1 MNERLSAAAIHLLTA
16 TGAAFALLAL
26 IAAAHGDWQG
36 MFIWLGVAL
45 IVDTI
50 DGPLARRVGVTRV
63 LPRWSGERLDLI
75 VDFLTYTAV
84 PAFALSQADLL
95 PEAYRLPAG
104 IAVMMSSLFHMS
116 DQHSKTKE
124 GYFVG
129 FPAIWNVV
137 CLYLFAFMPHPFV
150 SLAIVAVLV
159 ALTFVPILCVH
170 PFRVAG
176 LRGFSVLVTGLWVV
190 AAIGAVANPFPSP
203 LWVRILLIAT
213 AACLTGVGVLRSL
226 QGSGPAQSRH

>member
-1 MNERLSAAAIHLLTA
+1 MSERLGAAAVHLLTA

-26 IAAAHGDWQG
+26 IASAHSDWQW
-36 MFIWLGVAL
+36 MFVWLGVAL
-45 IVDTI
+45 VVDTI
-50 DGPLARRVGVTRV
+50 DGPLARRIGVTRV
-63 LPRWSGERLDLI
+63 LPRFSGERLDLI

-84 PAFALSQADLL
+84 PAFALTQADLL
-95 PEAYRLPAG
+95 PEAYRLPAA
-104 IAVMMSSLFHMS
+104 IAVIMSSLFHMA
-116 DQHSKTKE
+116 DQDSKTKE

-150 SLAIVAVLV
+150 ALVIVIFFVV
-159 ALTFVPILCVH
+159 LTFVPILCVH

-176 LRGFSVLVTGLWVV
+176 LRGFSVSVTGLWVV

-203 LWVRILLIAT
+203 LWVRILLIVT
-213 AACLTGVGVLRSL
+213 AACLTAVGAVRLLREM
-226 QGSGPAQSRH
+226 RTVRFHH

>member
-1 MNERLSAAAIHLLTA
+1 MSERLGAAAVHLLTA

-26 IAAAHGDWQG
+26 IAAAHGDWQW

-50 DGPLARRVGVTRV
+50 DGPLARRVGVMRV

-104 IAVMMSSLFHMS
+104 IAVMMSSLFHMA
-116 DQHSKTKE
+116 DQNSKTKE

-150 SLAIVAVLV
+150 SLAIVTFFVV
-159 ALTFVPILCVH
+159 LTFVPILCVH

-176 LRGFSVLVTGLWVV
+176 LRGFSVAVTGLWAV

-213 AACLTGVGVLRSL
+213 AACLTGVGAVRLLREKRTVRF
-226 QGSGPAQSRH
+226 PH

>member
-1 MNERLSAAAIHLLTA
+1 MNERLSAVAIHLLTA

-26 IAAAHGDWQG
+26 IAAAHDDWQW

-104 IAVMMSSLFHMS
+104 IAVMMSSLFHMA
-116 DQHSKTKE
+116 DQDSKTKE

-137 CLYLFAFMPHPFV
+137 CLYLFAFMLHPFV

-170 PFRVAG
+170 PFRVAA
-176 LRGFSVLVTGLWVV
+176 LRGFSMLVTGLWVV

-213 AACLTGVGVLRSL
+213 AACLTGVGMLRSL
-226 QGSGPAQSRH
+226 QGSGPAQSPH

>member
-1 MNERLSAAAIHLLTA
+1 MNERLSAAAIHFLTA

-26 IAAAHGDWQG
+26 IAASRGDWQL
-36 MFIWLGVAL
+36 MFVWLGVAL

-104 IAVMMSSLFHMS
+104 IAVIMSSLFHMA
-116 DQHSKTKE
+116 DQDSKTKD

-137 CLYLFAFMPHPFV
+137 CLYLFAFMPPPFV
-150 SLAIVAVLV
+150 SLAIVTFFVV
-159 ALTFVPILCVH
+159 LTFVPILCVH
-170 PFRVAG
+170 PFRVADC
-176 LRGFSVLVTGLWVV
+176 
-190 AAIGAVANPFPSP
+190 AASAWLSPPCGSWRRSAPVANPFPSP
-203 LWVRILLIAT
+203 LWVKALLAAT
-213 AACLTGVGVLRSL
+213 ALCLTGVGAIHSL
-226 QGSGPAQSRH
+226 GQKKAS

>member
-1 MNERLSAAAIHLLTA
+1 MNERLSAAIIHLLTA

-26 IAAAHGDWQG
+26 MAAARGDWQS
-36 MFIWLGVAL
+36 MFVWLGVAL

-75 VDFLTYTAV
+75 VDYLTYTAV
-84 PAFALSQADLL
+84 PAFALTQADLL

-104 IAVMMSSLFHMS
+104 VAVIMSSLFHMT
-116 DQHSKTKE
+116 DQDSKTKE

-137 CLYLFAFMPHPFV
+137 CLYLFAFMPPPFV
-150 SLAIVAVLV
+150 SLAIVAVFV
-159 ALTFVPILCVH
+159 VLTFVPILCVH
-170 PFRVAG
+170 PFRVAE
-176 LRGFSVLVTGLWVV
+176 LRGFSVAISALWLA

-203 LWVRILLIAT
+203 LWVKVLMAAT
-213 AACLTGVGVLRSL
+213 ALCLTGIGAIHSL
-226 QGSGPAQSRH
+226 GQKKAW

>member
-1 MNERLSAAAIHLLTA
+1 MNERLSAAAIHFLTA

-26 IAAAHGDWQG
+26 IAAARSDW
-36 MFIWLGVAL
+36 MFVWLGVAL

-84 PAFALSQADLL
+84 PAFALTQADLL

-104 IAVMMSSLFHMS
+104 IAVMMSSLFHMA
-116 DQHSKTKE
+116 DQDSKTKE

-150 SLAIVAVLV
+150 SLAIVTVFV
-159 ALTFVPILCVH
+159 VLTFVPILCVH

-176 LRGFSVLVTGLWVV
+176 LRGFSVAITALWLV

-203 LWVRILLIAT
+203 LWVKALLAAT
-213 AACLTGVGVLRSL
+213 ALCLTGVGALRSL
-226 QGSGPAQSRH
+226 GQKKAS

>member
-1 MNERLSAAAIHLLTA
+1 MNERLSAAAIHFLTA

-26 IAAAHGDWQG
+26 IAAARGDWQV
-36 MFIWLGVAL
+36 MFVWLGVAL

-104 IAVMMSSLFHMS
+104 IAVMMSSLFHMA
-116 DQHSKTKE
+116 DQDSKTKE

-137 CLYLFAFMPHPFV
+137 ILYLFAFMPHPFV
-150 SLAIVAVLV
+150 SLAIVTVFV
-159 ALTFVPILCVH
+159 VLTFVPILCVH

-176 LRGFSVLVTGLWVV
+176 LRGFSVAVTALWLV

-203 LWVRILLIAT
+203 LWVQALLAAT
-213 AACLTGVGVLRSL
+213 ALCLTGVGAIHSL
-226 QGSGPAQSRH
+226 GQEKAS

>member
-1 MNERLSAAAIHLLTA
+1 MSERLGAAAVHVLTA

-26 IAAAHGDWQG
+26 IAAAHGDWHW

-50 DGPLARRVGVTRV
+50 DGPLARWVGVTRV

-95 PEAYRLPAG
+95 PDAYRLPAAV
-104 IAVMMSSLFHMS
+104 AVMMSSLFHMA
-116 DQHSKTKE
+116 DQNSKTKE

-137 CLYLFAFMPHPFV
+137 ILYLFAFMPHPSV
-150 SLAIVAVLV
+150 SLAIVTVFV
-159 ALTFVPILCVH
+159 VLTFVPLLCVH

-176 LRGFSVLVTGLWVV
+176 LRGFNVVVTALWLV

-203 LWVRILLIAT
+203 LWVRALLAAT
-213 AACLTGVGVLRSL
+213 AISIAGVGFIHSLRPKKAS
-226 QGSGPAQSRH
+226 

>member
-1 MNERLSAAAIHLLTA
+1 MNERLSAAIIHLLTA

-26 IAAAHGDWQG
+26 MAAARGDWQL
-36 MFIWLGVAL
+36 MFVWLGVAL

-75 VDFLTYTAV
+75 VDYLTYTAV
-84 PAFALSQADLL
+84 PAFALTQADLL

-104 IAVMMSSLFHMS
+104 VAVIMSSLFHMT
-116 DQHSKTKE
+116 DQDSKTKE

-137 CLYLFAFMPHPFV
+137 CLYLFAFMPPPFV
-150 SLAIVAVLV
+150 SLAIVAVFV
-159 ALTFVPILCVH
+159 VLTFVPILCVH
-170 PFRVAG
+170 PFRVAE
-176 LRGFSVLVTGLWVV
+176 LRGFSVAISALWLA

-203 LWVRILLIAT
+203 LWVKVLMAAT
-213 AACLTGVGVLRSL
+213 ALCLTGIGAIHSL
-226 QGSGPAQSRH
+226 GQKKAW

>member
-16 TGAAFALLAL
+16 SGAAFALLAL
-26 IAAAHGDWQG
+26 IAASRSDWQW
-36 MFIWLGVAL
+36 MFVWLGVAL
-45 IVDTI
+45 VVDTI

-95 PEAYRLPAG
+95 PEPYRLPAG
-104 IAVMMSSLFHMS
+104 IAVMLSSLFHMA
-116 DQHSKTKE
+116 DQDSKTKE

-137 CLYLFAFMPHPFV
+137 CLYLFAFMPSPLV
-150 SLAIVAVLV
+150 SLAIVAFFVV
-159 ALTFVPILCVH
+159 LTFVPILCVH

-176 LRGFSVLVTGLWVV
+176 LRGFSVFVTGLWVV

-203 LWVRILLIAT
+203 LWVKVLLILA
-213 AACLTGVGVLRSL
+213 AACLTGVGAVRSL
-226 QGSGPAQSRH
+226 QGSGAARSPH

>member
-1 MNERLSAAAIHLLTA
+1 MSERLSAAAVHLLTA

-26 IAAAHGDWQG
+26 IAAAHGGWQW

-84 PAFALSQADLL
+84 PAFALTQADLL

-104 IAVMMSSLFHMS
+104 IAVMMSSLFHMA
-116 DQHSKTKE
+116 DQDSKTKE

-150 SLAIVAVLV
+150 SLAIVTVFV
-159 ALTFVPILCVH
+159 VLTFVPILCVH
-170 PFRVAG
+170 PFRVAE
-176 LRGFSVLVTGLWVV
+176 LRGFSVAVTGLWLV

-203 LWVRILLIAT
+203 PWVKALLAAT
-213 AACLTGVGVLRSL
+213 ALCLTGVGVIHSL
-226 QGSGPAQSRH
+226 GQRRDRDRTV

>member
-1 MNERLSAAAIHLLTA
+1 MSERLGAAAVHVLTA

-26 IAAAHGDWQG
+26 IAAAHGDWHW

-50 DGPLARRVGVTRV
+50 DGPLARWVGVTRV

-95 PEAYRLPAG
+95 PDAYRLPAA
-104 IAVMMSSLFHMS
+104 IAVMMSSLFHMA
-116 DQHSKTKE
+116 DQNSKTKE

-137 CLYLFAFMPHPFV
+137 ILYLFAFMPHPSV
-150 SLAIVAVLV
+150 SLAIVTVFV
-159 ALTFVPILCVH
+159 VLTFVPILCVH

-176 LRGFSVLVTGLWVV
+176 LRGFNVVVTALWLV

-203 LWVRILLIAT
+203 LWVRALLAAT
-213 AACLTGVGVLRSL
+213 AISIAGVGFIHSLRPKKAS
-226 QGSGPAQSRH
+226 

>member
-1 MNERLSAAAIHLLTA
+1 MTERLCAAAIHLLTA

-26 IAAAHGDWQG
+26 IAAACGDWQW

-75 VDFLTYTAV
+75 VDFLTYTAA

-104 IAVMMSSLFHMS
+104 IAIMLSSLFHMA
-116 DQHSKTKE
+116 DLESKTKE

-129 FPAIWNVV
+129 FPAIWNIV
-137 CLYLFAFMPHPFV
+137 CLYLFAFMPPPFV
-150 SLAIVAVLV
+150 SLAIVTFFVV
-159 ALTFVPILCVH
+159 LTFVPILCVH
-170 PFRVAG
+170 PFRVTG
-176 LRGFSVLVTGLWVV
+176 LRGFSVAVTGLWAV

-213 AACLTGVGVLRSL
+213 AACLTGVGAVRLLREKRTVRF
-226 QGSGPAQSRH
+226 PH

>member
-1 MNERLSAAAIHLLTA
+1 MNERLCAAAIHLLTA

-26 IAAAHGDWQG
+26 IAAARGDWQW

-63 LPRWSGERLDLI
+63 LPRFSGERLDLI

-84 PAFALSQADLL
+84 PAFALSQTDLL

-104 IAVMMSSLFHMS
+104 IAIMLSSLFHMA
-116 DQHSKTKE
+116 DQDSKTKE
-124 GYFVG
+124 GYFIG

-137 CLYLFAFMPHPFV
+137 CLYLFAFMPPPFV
-150 SLAIVAVLV
+150 SLAIVTFFVV
-159 ALTFVPILCVH
+159 LTFVPILCVH

-176 LRGFSVLVTGLWVV
+176 LRGFSVAITGLWTV

-213 AACLTGVGVLRSL
+213 AACLTGVGAVRLLREKRTVRF
-226 QGSGPAQSRH
+226 PH

>member
-1 MNERLSAAAIHLLTA
+1 MSERLSAAAIHVLTA
-16 TGAAFALLAL
+16 SGAAFALLAL
-26 IAAAHGDWQG
+26 IAAARSDWQW

-95 PEAYRLPAG
+95 PEPSRLPAG
-104 IAVMMSSLFHMS
+104 IAVMLSSLFHMA
-116 DQHSKTKE
+116 DQDSKTKE

-129 FPAIWNVV
+129 FPAIWNVI
-137 CLYLFAFMPHPFV
+137 CLYLFAFMPRPTIA
-150 SLAIVAVLV
+150 LAIVAFFVV
-159 ALTFVPILCVH
+159 LTFVPILCVH

-176 LRGFSVLVTGLWVV
+176 LRGFNVAVTGLWSV

-203 LWVRILLIAT
+203 LWVRVLLLAT
-213 AACLTGVGVLRSL
+213 AACLTGVGALRWL
-226 QGSGPAQSRH
+226 QDKGTVGFRH

>member
-16 TGAAFALLAL
+16 SGAAFALLAL
-26 IAAAHGDWQG
+26 IAASRSDWQW

-50 DGPLARRVGVTRV
+50 DGPLARRVGVMRV

-95 PEAYRLPAG
+95 PEPYRLPAG
-104 IAVMMSSLFHMS
+104 IAVMLSSLFHMA
-116 DQHSKTKE
+116 DQDSKTKE

-137 CLYLFAFMPHPFV
+137 CLYLFAFMPSPLV
-150 SLAIVAVLV
+150 SLAIVAFFVV
-159 ALTFVPILCVH
+159 LTFVPILCVH

-203 LWVRILLIAT
+203 LWVKVLLILTAT
-213 AACLTGVGVLRSL
+213 CLTGVGAVRSL
-226 QGSGPAQSRH
+226 QGRGAARSPH